1 MALYG
6 VDTLLGQVHDTSFG
20 KNQNFEHFNNL
31 YSVLI
36 PQRGDL
42 VYQYTLQAIWYT
54 KYTLQAI
61 WYTKYTLQYHMV
73 CTRRPLRMLKHEIQ
87 LLRDL
92 STLTAPIDSA
102 SKNLHCCKKLSS

>member
-6 VDTLLGQVHDTSFG
+6 VDTLLGQVHETSFG

-42 VYQYTLQAIWYT
+42 VYQYTLQAS
-54 KYTLQAI
+54 

-73 CTRRPLRMLKHEIQ
+73 CTRRPLRMLKHV
-87 LLRDL
+87 
-92 STLTAPIDSA
+92 
-102 SKNLHCCKKLSS
+102 C